1 MILEPHDLFHEFPE
15 YKEQIEALKTSD
27 EKFARMCDEYH
38 EVNKHVQTIE
48 LDEEIATD
56 FELEDLKK
64 QRLHLKDELYGILRT
79 VTGAS

>member
-15 YKEQIEALKTSD
+15 YSDQIEALKTSD
-27 EKFARMCDEYH
+27 EKFARMYDEYH
-38 EVNKHVQTIE
+38 EVNQHVQTIE

-64 QRLHLKDELYGILRT
+64 QRLHLKDGLYAILRSA
-79 VTGAS
+79 TGAS